1 MNPGPLLTGPA
12 LWWRLLVIGGLWG
25 CSFPLLRLVT
35 AEMSPF
41 ALAACRGGFAALAV
55 VAFLAA
61 SGQLRGGYRRYA
73 VPALVLGTCN
83 GWIPNLLT
91 AFALGHI
98 EAAPAALI
106 HATTPL
112 LVALI
117 AVPVLR
123 DELPGWRGL
132 AGLALGFCG
141 IAVIIGPDALAGG
154 ASLTGGVLILVS
166 CLSYATGTVY
176 ARHARLGGAPQIVLG
191 QQVVAGL
198 VAGMLS
204 VPFGGAGSY
213 VQPAWVYGVLAVMGI
228 ATSALPLTMFLRL
241 VARAR
246 VTDAAMVG
254 YIQPPFAAGFGALLL
269 GEWPSVLVLTGG
281 AVVLA
286 GVWLGTS
293 RR

>member
-25 CSFPLLRLVT
+25 CSFPLLRLVA

-41 ALAACRGGFAALAV
+41 ALAAVRGGFAALAV

-61 SGQLRGGYRRYA
+61 SGQLRGGYRRYLI
-73 VPALVLGTCN
+73 PALVLGTCN

-106 HATTPL
+106 HASTPL
-112 LVALI
+112 LVTLI

-123 DELPGWRGL
+123 DELPGWRGV
-132 AGLALGFCG
+132 AGLFLGFCG
-141 IAVIIGPDALAGG
+141 IAVIIGPDALEGG

-166 CLSYATGTVY
+166 CVSYATGTVY
-176 ARHARLGGAPQIVLG
+176 ARKARIGAAPQIVLG

-204 VPFGGAGSY
+204 VPFGGAESY
-213 VQPAWVYGVLAVMGI
+213 VQPGWVYGVLAVLGV

-254 YIQPPFAAGFGALLL
+254 YIQPPFAAGMGAVLL
-269 GEWPSVLVLTGG
+269 GEWPSVLVLAGG